1 MSNTRVK
8 RKLMASRTLR
18 LRLLPPSLAI
28 RDGVFLLHTLHR
40 EQHAIPSQIDV
51 LDVIFKRGVRHRQG
65 TVLEWFDDV
74 FGVIDGVVLV
84 VALRSAVVVR
94 GTLALQVLDIGGRS
108 GGNAGCG
115 VEDAGLLRD

>member
-1 MSNTRVK
+1 
-8 RKLMASRTLR
+8 MASRTLR

-28 RDGVFLLHTLHR
+28 RNGVFLLHTLHR
-40 EQHAIPSQIDV
+40 EQYAIPSQVDV
-51 LDVIFKRGVRHRQG
+51 LDVILKSRVRHSQG
-65 TVLEWFDDV
+65 TVLERFDNV
-74 FGVIDGVVLV
+74 FGDIDSVVSV

-94 GTLALQVLDIGGRS
+94 GTLALQVLNIGGRS